1 MSAWIPRVSAVAEGH
16 GIKRYRVFLAI
27 PFTRS
32 LIIWGLVARMPL
44 GMAPL
49 ALLFLARAEGASYA
63 AAGLVVAGYGLA
75 LAGGALV
82 SGRMVDRRGPTRVL
96 AVRAVAYPVCLAL
109 VIVLALSDA
118 PIAVIGAAAAA
129 AGVVIPPVSSSVRSV
144 WPQIVPDE
152 LRSTAYSLEAAFQEI
167 IFVVGP
173 LAAASLAA
181 IDPALAVGV
190 TGVATLIGT
199 LVIIRL
205 PPMREAGSGVA
216 SGGGLLGAMET
227 PGIRTMTLYALT
239 VGIAFGVVEVSMPAF
254 AEGHGARELGGLALA
269 TFSAGSLI
277 GGVLAGALREGDDR
291 KRFLRFAALLGVS
304 LFGFQAAWS
313 IPTLCVVAFFAGLP
327 IAPAVAALYGL
338 VDRVAPPWA
347 IAESFAWF
355 GTSVALGIAV
365 GTAIGGALVD
375 GAGIR
380 WALALGPATALIG
393 AGWAYVRR
401 ATLTRVE
408 TAT

>member
-1 MSAWIPRVSAVAEGH
+1 MSAWIPRVSAAAEGH

-32 LIIWGLVARMPL
+32 LILWGLVARMPL

-96 AVRAVAYPVCLAL
+96 AVRAIAYPVCLAL
-109 VIVLALSDA
+109 AIVLALSDA
-118 PIAVIGAAAAA
+118 PITVIGVAAAA
-129 AGVVIPPVSSSVRSV
+129 AGVVIPPVSSSIRSV

-190 TGVATLIGT
+190 TGAATVIGT

-227 PGIRTMTLYALT
+227 AGIRTMTLYALT

-304 LFGFQAAWS
+304 LFAFQAAWS

-355 GTSVALGIAV
+355 GTSVSLGIAV
-365 GTAIGGALVD
+365 GTAIGGTLVD

-380 WALALGPATALIG
+380 WALTLGPVAALIG